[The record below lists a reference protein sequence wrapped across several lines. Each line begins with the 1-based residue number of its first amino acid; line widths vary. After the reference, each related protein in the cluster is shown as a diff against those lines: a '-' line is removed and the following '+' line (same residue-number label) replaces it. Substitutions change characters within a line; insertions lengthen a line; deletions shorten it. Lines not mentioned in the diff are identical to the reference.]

1 MFDLFKWIAGALSW
15 FYELWPSYGGAI
27 VLLTLAIMIV
37 LTPLTLKGTR
47 SMLAMQRLQPELK
60 QLQQKYKDD
69 RQKLNEEM
77 LKFYKEN
84 NINPVSGCLPLL
96 VQMPIFLVLY
106 RVLSG
111 LTHRADFG
119 TDFGSASGLAIADP
133 SAVFTQFGHFDPDY
147 LNESSDLYQS
157 LSQTNEMTSFGLN
170 LADSAQQA
178 LADGIGHA
186 VPYLVLVLMVVA
198 TSYIQQKQVSGRSQA
213 QVNPQQQM
221 LLKIFPLFFAFI
233 SFTLPAGIVLY
244 FLASNAYRIG
254 QQAWITRTMYGD
266 RASAAKPPV
275 PRKGLL
281 ATARSM
287 LPSRESLPDFGVMR
301 GTKPA
306 SKAGTIDTKATE
318 TSAEA
323 SASSKVVAGKRGPTG
338 GNGAAKKRAAPAK
351 RRAPAPAN
359 RSRSK
364 KKRK

>member
-60 QLQQKYKDD
+60 QLQQKHKDD

-111 LTHRADFG
+111 LTNRADFG
-119 TDFGSASGLAIADP
+119 TDFGRATGLAVDDP
-133 SAVFTQFGHFDPDY
+133 SAVFEQFGHFDPDY

-178 LADGIGHA
+178 LSDGIGHA
-186 VPYLVLVLMVVA
+186 LPYLVLVLMVVA
-198 TSYIQQKQVSGRSQA
+198 TSYIQQRQVSGRSQA

-266 RASAAKPPV
+266 AAAAKAPT

-281 ATARSM
+281 ASARSM

-301 GTKPA
+301 GAKPGT
-306 SKAGTIDTKATE
+306 KAGTIDTKATE
-318 TSAEA
+318 TSSDA
-323 SASSKVVAGKRGPTG
+323 SATSKVVAGKGGSTG
-338 GNGAAKKRAAPAK
+338 GNGAAKKRAAPTK

>member
-15 FYELWPSYGGAI
+15 LYELWPSYGGAI

-119 TDFGSASGLAIADP
+119 SDFGRATGLAVDSP
-133 SAVFTQFGHFDPDY
+133 SAVFEQFGHFEPDY
-147 LNESSDLYQS
+147 LNKSSDLYQS

-178 LADGIGHA
+178 LSDGIGHA
-186 VPYLVLVLMVVA
+186 LPYLLLVLMVVA

-266 RASAAKPPV
+266 RAAGAKPPA

-281 ATARSM
+281 ATARS
-287 LPSRESLPDFGVMR
+287 LFPSRESLPDFGVMR

-306 SKAGTIDTKATE
+306 TKPGPIDTKATE
-318 TSAEA
+318 KSTDA
-323 SASSKVVAGKRGPTG
+323 SASSKVVAAKGGLTG
-338 GNGAAKKRAAPAK
+338 GNGAAKKRAAPTK
-351 RRAPAPAN
+351 RKAPAPAN